1 MHQDRKLQEDVVN
14 ELRADPAV
22 NSSHIGVTVNEQIVS
37 LTGHV
42 ESFYEKWMATK
53 AVQRVRGV
61 QGLNVDIYVRIPY
74 AGQRNDEDLTHLI
87 GYVLQWNSAIS
98 GDDIQVMV
106 DKGWGTLRGK
116 VAWNYQREIAHK
128 LVAGLS
134 GVKGITDHL
143 ILNPVL
149 KGRNIKDRI
158 EAALKRQAFLNDL
171 EISIKVDGNQVTL
184 QGTVTNMVKRNAIRQ
199 VVWSTGG
206 VDLLID
212 RMHYPT
218 TKTEHKK
225 IHSHSLNIAP

>member
-22 NSSHIGVTVNEQIVS
+22 NSSHIGVTVNGQIVS

-61 QGLNVDIYVRIPY
+61 QGLTIDIYVRIPN

-87 GYVLQWNSAIS
+87 GHVLHWNSAIP

-106 DKGWGTLRGK
+106 EKGWVNLSGK

-134 GVKGITDHL
+134 GVKGITDH
-143 ILNPVL
+143 IVLNPVL
-149 KGRNIKDRI
+149 TGRNIKDRI
-158 EAALKRQAFLNDL
+158 EAALKRQAVLNDL
-171 EISIKVDGNQVTL
+171 EISIKVEGNQVTL
-184 QGTVTNMVKRNAIRQ
+184 EGAVRNMLERNAIRH

-206 VDLLID
+206 VDFLID
-212 RMHYPT
+212 RMRYSM
-218 TKTEHKK
+218 KK
-225 IHSHSLNIAP
+225 IEKTNIAMN